1 MVPSDLQDITATTE
15 TVLAVI
21 DAEGPDAVSFLGD
34 LVGYGANSNAMV
46 AHIRD
51 RGITIMPDQ
60 ACMRLRPG
68 SSTSYVLHDN
78 LQRHLA
84 DEGQGVVITSFPGS
98 AIHDRSRGLHG
109 NGTNQ
114 PPRTPS
120 SDADGAMSGR
130 RTDRKESSR
139 PTTPA
144 MNGTSRAT

>member
-1 MVPSDLQDITATTE
+1 VVPSDLQDITATTE

-68 SSTSYVLHDN
+68 SSTSYALHDN
-78 LQRHLA
+78 LPRHWRM
-84 DEGQGVVITSFPGS
+84 T
-98 AIHDRSRGLHG
+98 
-109 NGTNQ
+109 
-114 PPRTPS
+114 
-120 SDADGAMSGR
+120 
-130 RTDRKESSR
+130 SSR
-139 PTTPA
+139 SHLVMRGIGDSSPIPR
-144 MNGTSRAT
+144 SSQE